1 MSNEQNPDAPA
12 PRRRKRWRFTR
23 SVILLFFLLGL
34 GFAGLVAWK
43 GPSSGL
49 RWAVRM
55 WDPALRLKSGPL
67 LWHDGELVLRRVELH
82 FRGRPDP
89 IFRARE
95 VRAGLGPDWRQGRL
109 GSLVL
114 EEPALSLDKRVLDHF
129 TAESGPRTGIAVPWE
144 FSRVDIRGGHLWLA
158 EFGAPAMDVSTN
170 IDGTLERVG
179 PGAAEQVHE
188 LDLSSI
194 YVAVR
199 QDGKPLPL
207 FGAGQAKARAT
218 IGGLTDRKLSGL
230 RVDRGWLLAG
240 QGLQALG
247 APVQPAES
255 GPAPEPA
262 EPFVFESIDLVDLQ
276 ISTGE
281 TGGALP
287 EMSFKVNTA
296 LRDVALGSVATELAE
311 KVHQVEFADI
321 DILSPID
328 PLQRAVTVRTLF
340 AKFSLAGLG
349 RQEVEELIVLG
360 PTIYAGEALF
370 EYMARVDEEDQP
382 PPQPVEA
389 TEGWK
394 VKNLEVNF
402 GKLVI
407 AAGGRTQVGLPL
419 AFQTKA
425 ENVSLSSLAGL
436 NLDLVLT
443 IPPDDYD
450 FGAYDLAFRNVRG
463 DLRLNY
469 PPDKEKNNL
478 VNVVKFDRARWR
490 NFTAQKLWLSVTF
503 DLEGINGQF
512 GGESYQ
518 GYVTG
523 GFSFF
528 LQPDAPWTGWLSMTD
543 IDLAQLTQAAA
554 PQHFLM
560 TGRADGKL
568 EVNGRGPSIERVLGN
583 FKSKRRG
590 ILAVNKLNDLI
601 DAIPPEWTA
610 LKQEL
615 TRVSLETLRD
625 FDYTEAGGDCW
636 FVGRQG
642 QLNVKMKGPSGSRN
656 IEFVLHG
663 DGTGGGV
670 WSKGGR

>member
-1 MSNEQNPDAPA
+1 LP
-12 PRRRKRWRFTR
+12 PRRRGKRWRVTR
-23 SVILLFFLLGL
+23 LTLLLLLLFGL
-34 GFAGLVAWK
+34 GGAGFIAWK

-55 WDPALRLKSGPL
+55 WDPALRLKSSPL
-67 LWHDGELVLRRVELH
+67 LWRDGELVLRRVELH
-82 FRGRPDP
+82 FRGRSEP

-95 VRAGLGPDWRQGRL
+95 LRAGLGPEWRQGRF

-129 TAESGPRTGIAVPWE
+129 TADRGRSAGVPLPWE
-144 FSRVDIRGGHLWLA
+144 FDRVEIRRGHMWLA
-158 EFGAPAMDVSTN
+158 EFGEPALDISVN
-170 IDGTLERVG
+170 IDGILQRVG
-179 PGAAEQVHE
+179 PGAPDQEHT
-188 LDLSSI
+188 LDLSSA

-199 QDGKPLPL
+199 QDGNSVPL
-207 FGAGQAKARAT
+207 FGAGQATARAT
-218 IGGLTDRKLSGL
+218 IGGLADRKLSGL

-240 QGLQALG
+240 QGLQAL
-247 APVQPAES
+247 AAPAETGS
-255 GPAPEPA
+255 ATPPT

-281 TGGALP
+281 TAAGLP

-321 DILSPID
+321 DILSPFD

-340 AKFSLAGLG
+340 AKFSLAGLA
-349 RQEVEELIVLG
+349 RREVEELIVLG

-370 EYMARVDEEDQP
+370 EYMARADGEDEP
-382 PPQPVEA
+382 PPPPVEA

-425 ENVSLSSLAGL
+425 ENVSLSSLTGL

-450 FGAYDLAFRNVRG
+450 FPSYDLSFRKVRG

-469 PPDKEKNNL
+469 PPDKASNNL

-503 DLEGINGQF
+503 DLEGINGLF
-512 GGESYQ
+512 GGETYK
-518 GYVTG
+518 GYVSG

-528 LQPDAPWTGWLSMTD
+528 LQPDAPWTGWMSVTD
-543 IDLAQLTQAAA
+543 VDLAELTRAAA
-554 PQHFLM
+554 PQHFIM

-583 FKSKRRG
+583 LQTKRKG

-601 DAIPPEWTA
+601 DAIPPGWNA

-625 FDYTEAGGDCW
+625 FDYTEAGGDFW
-636 FVGRQG
+636 FVDRQG
-642 QLNVKMKGPSGSRN
+642 LLSVKMNGPSGSRN
-656 IEFVLHG
+656 IDVVLHG
-663 DGTGGGV
+663 DGPAGV
-670 WSKGGR
+670 WSQGGR

>member
-1 MSNEQNPDAPA
+1 
-12 PRRRKRWRFTR
+12 
-23 SVILLFFLLGL
+23 
-34 GFAGLVAWK
+34 
-43 GPSSGL
+43 
-49 RWAVRM
+49 M

-67 LWHDGELVLRRVELH
+67 LWQDGELVLRRVELH
-82 FRGRPDP
+82 FRGKPDP

-95 VRAGLGPDWRQGRL
+95 VRAGLGPEWRQGRF

-114 EEPALSLDKRVLDHF
+114 DEPALSLDKRVLDHF
-129 TAESGPRTGIAVPWE
+129 TAESGPRTGIEVPWE
-144 FSRVDIRGGHLWLA
+144 FGRVEIRGGHLWLA
-158 EFGAPAMDVSTN
+158 QFGEPAMDISTN

-179 PGAAEQVHE
+179 PGALEQGHE

-199 QDGKPLPL
+199 QNGNPVPL
-207 FGAGQAKARAT
+207 FGAGLAKARAT
-218 IGGLTDRKLSGL
+218 IAGLTDRKLSGL

-240 QGLQALG
+240 AGLQTLIG
-247 APVQPAES
+247 AETAEAAPAS
-255 GPAPEPA
+255 A
-262 EPFVFESIDLVDLQ
+262 PFVFESIDLVDLQ
-276 ISTGE
+276 ISTGQ

-321 DILSPID
+321 DILSPFD

-340 AKFSLAGLG
+340 AKFSLAGLA

-360 PTIYAGEALF
+360 PTIYEGEALF
-370 EYMARVDEEDQP
+370 EYMARADETDKP

-394 VKNLEVNF
+394 VKSLEVNF

-450 FGAYDLAFRNVRG
+450 FPAYDLAFRKVRG

-469 PPDKEKNNL
+469 PPDQDENNL

-554 PQHFLM
+554 PQHFIM

-568 EVNGRGPSIERVLGN
+568 EVNGRGPSIERVRGN
-583 FKSKRRG
+583 LKSKRRG

-601 DAIPPEWTA
+601 EAIPPEWNA

-625 FDYTEAGGDCW
+625 FDYTEAGGDFW

-642 QLNVKMKGPSGSRN
+642 LLNAKMKGPSGSRN
-656 IEFVLHG
+656 IEIVLHG

-670 WSKGGR
+670 WSQGGR

>member
-1 MSNEQNPDAPA
+1 MSGGNSPELP
-12 PRRRKRWRFTR
+12 PRRRGKRWRFTR
-23 SVILLFFLLGL
+23 VTLLLLLLLGL
-34 GFAGLVAWK
+34 GGAGFIAWQ

-67 LWHDGELVLRRVELH
+67 LWRDGELVLKRVELH
-82 FRGRPDP
+82 FRGRSEP
-89 IFRARE
+89 IFRASE
-95 VRAGLGPDWRQGRL
+95 LRAGLGPQWRQGRF

-129 TAESGPRTGIAVPWE
+129 TADRGQSAGVPWPWE
-144 FSRVDIRGGHLWLA
+144 FGRVEIRRGHMWLA
-158 EFGAPAMDVSTN
+158 EFGEPALDISVN
-170 IDGTLERVG
+170 IDGTLQRVG
-179 PGAAEQVHE
+179 PGAPDEEHA
-188 LDLSSI
+188 LDLSGV

-199 QDGKPLPL
+199 QNGNSVPL
-207 FGAGQAKARAT
+207 FGAGQATARAT
-218 IGGLTDRKLSGL
+218 IGGLTDRKLSAL

-240 QGLQALG
+240 QGLQAL
-247 APVQPAES
+247 AAPAET
-255 GPAPEPA
+255 GPATPPT
-262 EPFVFESIDLVDLQ
+262 EPFVFQSIDLVDLQ

-281 TGGALP
+281 TGAGLP

-321 DILSPID
+321 DILSPFD

-340 AKFSLAGLG
+340 AKVSLAGLA
-349 RQEVEELIVLG
+349 RREVEELIVLG

-370 EYMARVDEEDQP
+370 EYMARADEEDKP

-407 AAGGRTQVGLPL
+407 AAGGRAQVGLPL

-425 ENVSLSSLAGL
+425 ENISLSSLTGL
-436 NLDLVLT
+436 NLDLILT

-450 FGAYDLAFRNVRG
+450 FPAYDLSFRKVRG

-469 PPDKEKNNL
+469 PPDKVSNNL

-503 DLEGINGQF
+503 DLEGINGLF
-512 GGESYQ
+512 GGETYK

-528 LQPDAPWTGWLSMTD
+528 LQPDAPWTGWMSVTD
-543 IDLAQLTQAAA
+543 VDLAELTQAAA

-583 FKSKRRG
+583 LQTKRKG
-590 ILAVNKLNDLI
+590 ILAVNKLDDLI
-601 DAIPPEWTA
+601 DAIPPEWNA

-625 FDYTEAGGDCW
+625 FDYTEAGGDFW
-636 FVGRQG
+636 FVDRQG
-642 QLNVKMKGPSGSRN
+642 LLKVKMKGPSGSRN
-656 IEFVLHG
+656 IDVVLHG
-663 DGTGGGV
+663 DGPGGV
-670 WSKGGR
+670 WSQGER

>member
-1 MSNEQNPDAPA
+1 M
-12 PRRRKRWRFTR
+12 
-23 SVILLFFLLGL
+23 LLLGL
-34 GFAGLVAWK
+34 GVVGLVAWK

-55 WDPALRLKSGPL
+55 WDPALRLESGPL
-67 LWHDGELVLRRVELH
+67 LWQDGELVLRRVELH
-82 FRGRPDP
+82 FRGRKDP

-95 VRAGLGPDWRQGRL
+95 VRAGLGPEWREGRF

-114 EEPALSLDKRVLDHF
+114 EEPALSLDKRVLEHF
-129 TAESGPRTGIAVPWE
+129 TADSGPRTGIAVPWE
-144 FSRVDIRGGHLWLA
+144 FGRVEIRRGHLWLA
-158 EFGAPAMDVSTN
+158 QFGEPALDISTN

-179 PGAAEQVHE
+179 PGAPDREHE
-188 LDLSSI
+188 LDLSGI

-199 QDGKPLPL
+199 HDGNPVPL
-207 FGAGQAKARAT
+207 FGAGLAKARAT
-218 IGGLTDRKLSGL
+218 IGGLTERKLSGL
-230 RVDRGWLLAG
+230 RVDSGWLLAG
-240 QGLQALG
+240 AGLQTLVG
-247 APVQPAES
+247 AEASDAAPAS
-255 GPAPEPA
+255 SPAD
-262 EPFVFESIDLVDLQ
+262 PFVFESIDLVDLQ

-321 DILSPID
+321 DILSPFD

-340 AKFSLAGLG
+340 VKFSLAGLG

-360 PTIYAGEALF
+360 PTIYVGETLF
-370 EYMARVDEEDQP
+370 EYMARADDQEKP
-382 PPQPVEA
+382 PEPVEV

-394 VKNLEVNF
+394 VKSLEVNF

-407 AAGGRTQVGLPL
+407 AVGGRSQVGLPL
-419 AFQTKA
+419 AFQTRA

-443 IPPDDYD
+443 IPPDNYA
-450 FGAYDLAFRNVRG
+450 FPAYDLSFRNVRG

-469 PPDKEKNNL
+469 PPEKDENNL

-490 NFTAQKLWLSVTF
+490 NFTAQQLWLSVTF

-512 GGESYQ
+512 GGASYE

-554 PQHFLM
+554 PQHFIM
-560 TGRADGKL
+560 TGKASGKL
-568 EVNGRGPSIERVLGN
+568 EVNGRGPSVERVLGN
-583 FKSKRRG
+583 LKSQRRG

-601 DAIPPEWTA
+601 EAIPPEWNA

-625 FDYTEAGGDCW
+625 FDYTEAGGDFW
-636 FVGRQG
+636 FVGREG
-642 QLNVKMKGPSGSRN
+642 LLSVKMKGPSGSRN
-656 IEFVLHG
+656 IDVVLHG
-663 DGTGGGV
+663 DGTEGGV
-670 WSKGGR
+670 WSQGGR

>member
-1 MSNEQNPDAPA
+1 LQ
-12 PRRRKRWRFTR
+12 
-23 SVILLFFLLGL
+23 
-34 GFAGLVAWK
+34 
-43 GPSSGL
+43 
-49 RWAVRM
+49 
-55 WDPALRLKSGPL
+55 
-67 LWHDGELVLRRVELH
+67 
-82 FRGRPDP
+82 
-89 IFRARE
+89 
-95 VRAGLGPDWRQGRL
+95 
-109 GSLVL
+109 
-114 EEPALSLDKRVLDHF
+114 EPALSLDKRVLDHF
-129 TAESGPRTGIAVPWE
+129 TADSGPRSGIAVPWE
-144 FSRVDIRGGHLWLA
+144 FGRVEIQRGHLWLA
-158 EFGAPAMDVSTN
+158 QFGEPAMDISTN
-170 IDGTLERVG
+170 VDGILERVG
-179 PGAAEQVHE
+179 PGAPDQEHE
-188 LDLSSI
+188 LDLSGI

-199 QDGKPLPL
+199 HDGNPVPL
-207 FGAGQAKARAT
+207 FGAGLAKARAT

-240 QGLQALG
+240 QGLQALA
-247 APVQPAES
+247 APAKTAS
-255 GPAPEPA
+255 ASAPT
-262 EPFVFESIDLVDLQ
+262 EPFVFQSIDLVDLQ
-276 ISTGE
+276 ISTGGSV
-281 TGGALP
+281 GGLP

-311 KVHQVEFADI
+311 RVHQVEFADI
-321 DILSPID
+321 DILSPFD

-340 AKFSLAGLG
+340 AKFSLAGLA

-370 EYMARVDEEDQP
+370 EYMARADEKDKPAPE
-382 PPQPVEA
+382 PVEV

-443 IPPDDYD
+443 IPPDNYD
-450 FGAYDLAFRNVRG
+450 FPAYDLSFRNVRG

-469 PPDKEKNNL
+469 PPDKDKNNL
-478 VNVVKFDRARWR
+478 VNVIKFDRARWR

-512 GGESYQ
+512 GGQTYD

-528 LQPDAPWTGWLSMTD
+528 LQPDAPWTGWLSVTD
-543 IDLAQLTQAAA
+543 VDLAKLTQAAA
-554 PQHFLM
+554 PQHFIM

-568 EVNGRGPSIERVLGN
+568 EVNGRGPSIERVLGSL
-583 FKSKRRG
+583 KSKRRG
-590 ILAVNKLNDLI
+590 LLAVNKLNDLI
-601 DAIPPEWTA
+601 DAIPPEWNA

-625 FDYTEAGGDCW
+625 FDYTEAGGDFW

-642 QLNVKMKGPSGSRN
+642 LLNVKMKGPSGSRN

-663 DGTGGGV
+663 GGTGGGV
-670 WSKGGR
+670 WSQGGR